1 MICPKCNNE
10 MTQVVKYGVPI
21 DSCVSCN
28 GVWLDKGELGEL
40 MARINQAG
48 SSLDQE
54 LSRVQ
59 PPPRPEYGR
68 PYHQESYHQP
78 HSDHHDDYDHHDRY
92 KHKKRS
98 LWDIFD

>member
-10 MTQVVKYGVPI
+10 MVQVIKHGVTI
-21 DSCVSCN
+21 DTCTVCN

-59 PPPRPEYGR
+59 PPGLDYGR
-68 PYHQESYHQP
+68 SYHQEEERRYGG
-78 HSDHHDDYDHHDRY
+78 HHDDHDYHDKYR
-92 KHKKRS
+92 HKKRS
-98 LWDIFD
+98 IWDIFD

>member
-10 MTQVVKYGVPI
+10 MAQVIKHGVTI
-21 DSCVSCN
+21 DTCTVCN

-59 PPPRPEYGR
+59 PPRLDSGRSYRQEEERRYGG
-68 PYHQESYHQP
+68 
-78 HSDHHDDYDHHDRY
+78 HHDDHDYHDKYR
-92 KHKKRS
+92 HKKRS
-98 LWDIFD
+98 IWDIFD